1 VVRKSCAPCAS
12 FSTVLPHRRPPS
24 RAEGKKENAPGEILL
39 GLLFDF
45 YIQQDERVH
54 PEVRILTHAV
64 VEAVRPPRVGEEDE
78 RDCLAK
84 VVQLQTASADR
95 VHDGCI
101 VYDARRDTESASAE
115 EDVGVRRRAEGIA
128 DDEEGNVLGVR
139 VSQDLV
145 TLGLDRVTVR
155 EDE

>member
-1 VVRKSCAPCAS
+1 
-12 FSTVLPHRRPPS
+12 LRPLRIIWYSSSAQTP
-24 RAEGKKENAPGEILL
+24 AQQGGEGKANAPGEILL
-39 GLLFDF
+39 GLLLDF

-54 PEVRILTHAV
+54 PKVRILAHAV

-84 VVQLQTASADR
+84 VVQLQTACADR

-101 VYDARRDTESASAE
+101 VYDARWNAESASAE

-139 VSQDLV
+139 VSQDFV
-145 TLGLDRVTVR
+145 TLGLDHVTIR
-155 EDE
+155 GDE